1 MVPSDS
7 SLLGEK
13 CIIVVVRRV
22 VNVNE
27 GVGGHVAVM
36 SMEIVEYTG
45 VEESMQCRAHSLFQG
60 VEGFFDL
67 TAKKV
72 VIIFEFASAR
82 ATLSLFITAIA
93 IHSATGREFSHTVL
107 VCPCLVLLA
116 VIAVHRRE

>member
-45 VEESMQCRAHSLFQG
+45 VEESVQCRAHSFFQG

-67 TAKKV
+67 TAELRAARALDKV
-72 VIIFEFASAR
+72 VIIFKFALAR
-82 ATLSLFITAIA
+82 ATLSFLNLQNT
-93 IHSATGREFSHTVL
+93 
-107 VCPCLVLLA
+107 
-116 VIAVHRRE
+116 